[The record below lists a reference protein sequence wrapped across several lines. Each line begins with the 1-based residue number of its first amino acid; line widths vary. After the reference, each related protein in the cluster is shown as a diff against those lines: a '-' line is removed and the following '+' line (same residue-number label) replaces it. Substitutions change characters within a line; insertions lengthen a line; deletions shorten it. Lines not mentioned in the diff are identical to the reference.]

1 MVLFSKNYSFT
12 ERQEYAII
20 DQPEQ
25 RSNTKE
31 EDKHK
36 NSLQVC
42 IQPGQMYAINIQN
55 MFRRDFHLLYLL
67 IPVGVMANDC
77 TEF

>member
-1 MVLFSKNYSFT
+1 MQLLISQN
-12 ERQEYAII
+12 RGAIKKKTNI
-20 DQPEQ
+20 
-25 RSNTKE
+25 KA
-31 EDKHK
+31 
-36 NSLQVC
+36 VC
-42 IQPGQMYAINIQN
+42 IQPGQMYAMNIQN